1 MNTPSAPSQTQLR
14 DRLCAVVRAPQR
26 RTLRAAWVG
35 ALVAGVLPL
44 AAWASA
50 PAEKVVCTQAPRSA
64 WMTEAK
70 ARALFGTETFTLVK
84 FKISRG
90 NCYEFYA
97 IAQDG
102 SVVEA
107 YYDPVSGERVR
118 YNRVSIA
125 RTEQTQTRYE
135 SQKAR

>member
-1 MNTPSAPSQTQLR
+1 MTLRPVAFSASILR
-14 DRLCAVVRAPQR
+14 R
-26 RTLRAAWVG
+26 RTGARA
-35 ALVAGVLPL
+35 ALVAL
-44 AAWASA
+44 AAAGFVGSAAASS
-50 PAEKVVCTQAPRSA
+50 PDEKVVCTQSPRSA
-64 WMTEAK
+64 WMGESK
-70 ARALFGTETFTLVK
+70 ARALFGTENFTLVK

-118 YNRVSIA
+118 YNRVSVA

>member
-1 MNTPSAPSQTQLR
+1 MKFLR
-14 DRLCAVVRAPQR
+14 TVFCP
-26 RTLRAAWVG
+26 
-35 ALVAGVLPL
+35 ALVRSGPAACAALVTLSAAGFVGS
-44 AAWASA
+44 AAASS
-50 PAEKVVCTQAPRSA
+50 PDEKVVCTQSPRSA
-64 WMTEAK
+64 WMSEAK

-107 YYDPVSGERVR
+107 YVDPVSGERVR
-118 YNRVSIA
+118 YNRVSVT

>member
-1 MNTPSAPSQTQLR
+1 
-14 DRLCAVVRAPQR
+14 
-26 RTLRAAWVG
+26 
-35 ALVAGVLPL
+35 
-44 AAWASA
+44 
-50 PAEKVVCTQAPRSA
+50 
-64 WMTEAK
+64 
-70 ARALFGTETFTLVK
+70 VK

-107 YYDPVSGERVR
+107 YVDPVSGERVR
-118 YNRVSIA
+118 YNRVSVT